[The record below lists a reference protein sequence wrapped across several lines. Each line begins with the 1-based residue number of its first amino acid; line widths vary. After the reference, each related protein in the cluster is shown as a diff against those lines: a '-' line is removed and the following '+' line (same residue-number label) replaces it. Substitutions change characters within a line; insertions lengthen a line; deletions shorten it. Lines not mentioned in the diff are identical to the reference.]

1 MEIAADLV
9 AAITAARAISTRF
22 ATGTD
27 EQVLA
32 DTAAIEELGRLVD
45 AMRIDAAAELE
56 KRSRKRLGEDS
67 LAFRSGA
74 RDGDELVQQVCRIDA
89 REAKRRV
96 AIGTALAPSVAL
108 NGDLLPGRFP
118 VLADAVRSGVVGVEA
133 ARVIVNASKALR
145 RRVDA
150 EHLGVMVE
158 ALTDTATVNDVET
171 LHDVAAAWALALD
184 PDGLDPDRPEQ
195 HLQRALRIGRTSADG
210 MTRATVIL
218 TPEHL
223 AMLKELLQS
232 RRRGL
237 QLVRTEPG
245 SDDDPETSGAEW
257 REDQA
262 PDGGE
267 PRSRAQQDYD
277 TLLEVLEAGIK
288 ADQADVASEVIHETV
303 VTITA
308 AELEARRG
316 QAFPVGVLAG
326 IPIPVVEQRVCTG
339 GIRLLVTDE
348 GGEPLHL
355 GRSRRLFSPAQRK
368 ALSVAAGGRCQY
380 PGCRTPSPYLE
391 AHHAEWFARDDGP
404 TDVRNGIMLCSYH
417 HHLVHAVRSPVRIVR
432 HDGDLFIVPVHW
444 TGPPEERHRRRRGNL
459 HDARITRIRRWAVVR
474 PTPWRATGT

>member
-1 MEIAADLV
+1 MGAAADLV
-9 AAITAARAISTRF
+9 ASIAAARAVTPRF
-22 ATGTD
+22 ASGSDD
-27 EQVLA
+27 EVLA
-32 DTAAIEELGRLVD
+32 DTAGVEELGRLVD
-45 AMRIDAAAELE
+45 AMRIDAAAQLE
-56 KRSRKRLGEDS
+56 RRSRKRLGEDS

-74 RDGDELVQQVCRIDA
+74 RDGDELVQQVCRIDS

-96 AIGTALAPSVAL
+96 ALGTALAPSVAL
-108 NGDLLPGRFP
+108 NGDLLPGRHP
-118 VLADAVRSGVVGVEA
+118 VLADAVRSGAVGVEA
-133 ARVIVNASKALR
+133 ARVVVNAAKAIG
-145 RRVDA
+145 RRVAA
-150 EHLGVMVE
+150 EDLDVMVE
-158 ALTDTATVNDVET
+158 ALTDTATVSDVET

-184 PDGLDPDRPEQ
+184 PDGADPDRPEQ
-195 HLQRALRIGRTSADG
+195 HLQRALRIGRTTADG
-210 MTRATVIL
+210 MTRATVVL

-237 QLVRTEPG
+237 QLVRTEPA
-245 SDDDPETSGAEW
+245 SDDDPETTGAEW
-257 REDQA
+257 REEEG
-262 PDGGE
+262 PGGGR

-277 TLLEVLEAGIK
+277 TLLEALEAGVK

-326 IPIPVVEQRVCTG
+326 IPIPVVERRVCTG

-368 ALSVAAGGRCQY
+368 ALAVGAGGRCQH

-391 AHHAEWFARDDGP
+391 AHHAAWFARDDGP

-432 HDGDLFIVPVHW
+432 HEGDLFVVPVHW
-444 TGPPEERHRRRRGNL
+444 TGPPAERHRRQRGVL
-459 HDARITRIRRWAVVR
+459 HDARITRLRRWAVVR